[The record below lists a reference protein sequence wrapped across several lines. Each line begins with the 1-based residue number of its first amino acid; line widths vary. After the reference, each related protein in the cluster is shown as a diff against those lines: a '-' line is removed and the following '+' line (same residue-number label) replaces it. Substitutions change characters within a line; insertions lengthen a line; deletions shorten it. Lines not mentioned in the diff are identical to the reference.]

1 MPSLRFLLVLAMLP
15 LVAIPGSARQDPP
28 ARSPRNASYRL
39 EATLEPAA
47 RTLSGSG
54 RLTWRNVSRRPAS
67 ELRFHLYWNAWRDA
81 KSSWMRELQLIGDTR
96 FRARRP
102 EDWASIDMT
111 RLAVAGGADLL
122 PRLKFIA
129 PDDNNPDDR
138 TVFSVALDRPVAPG
152 ETLEIDLGWTSH
164 VPRTFARTGALGNYF
179 FVAQWFPKIGVLD
192 DSGWNC
198 HQFHATTEFFAD
210 FGAYD
215 VSLTVPTGWLLGAT
229 GREQA
234 RTDRGN
240 GTTTHRYVEADVHD
254 FAWTTS
260 PAFVERRDRFES
272 PGLPAVDI
280 RLLLQS
286 EHAEQAQRHLDAT
299 RAALKHYGLWFGP
312 YPYGQITVVDPVTI
326 FNARAQGE
334 STGGMEYPTLFTAG
348 TRWYVPW
355 LGSQPESVTV
365 HEAGHQFWYGLVAT
379 NEFEHAWMDEG
390 LNTYS
395 TARAIAEAWPG
406 RFVTVERYFGGMIPW
421 SYADVRWSRDV
432 DGSRLNTFRPVA
444 GYDAQ
449 STPSWQYW
457 PASASQ
463 ISYSK
468 TALWLGTLEKLI
480 GWPTT
485 QQILTTY
492 FQRGSFRHPTPEEF
506 FAIANEIRGQ
516 DLTWFFDAV
525 HRSAARFDYAV
536 SQVTSSA
543 GDSTVVVRR
552 LADGIFPT
560 TVRVRFDDG
569 ITADESW
576 DGREQ
581 WRSFHYTRPARI
593 ASVQVDPEHVLL
605 LDLNYTNNSW
615 TARPRAET
623 ASKKWALRWL
633 TWFEDLLLTY
643 AFFA

>member
-1 MPSLRFLLVLAMLP
+1 M
-15 LVAIPGSARQDPP
+15 
-28 ARSPRNASYRL
+28 
-39 EATLEPAA
+39 
-47 RTLSGSG
+47 
-54 RLTWRNVSRRPAS
+54 
-67 ELRFHLYWNAWRDA
+67 
-81 KSSWMRELQLIGDTR
+81 
-96 FRARRP
+96 
-102 EDWASIDMT
+102 
-111 RLAVAGGADLL
+111 
-122 PRLKFIA
+122 
-129 PDDNNPDDR
+129 
-138 TVFSVALDRPVAPG
+138 
-152 ETLEIDLGWTSH
+152 
-164 VPRTFARTGALGNYF
+164 
-179 FVAQWFPKIGVLD
+179 
-192 DSGWNC
+192 
-198 HQFHATTEFFAD
+198 
-210 FGAYD
+210 
-215 VSLTVPTGWLLGAT
+215 
-229 GREQA
+229 
-234 RTDRGN
+234 
-240 GTTTHRYVEADVHD
+240 HD

-260 PAFVERRDRFES
+260 PAFVERRERFES

-280 RLLLQS
+280 RLLLQA

-299 RAALKHYGLWFGP
+299 RAALKYYGLWFGP

-348 TRWYVPW
+348 TRWYAPW

-395 TARAIAEAWPG
+395 TERAMAEAWPG

-449 STPSWQYW
+449 STPSWQVLAGVGEPDQLFEDGAVARDTGKTDRVADDTANPDDVL
-457 PASASQ
+457 PAGA
-463 ISYSK
+463 
-468 TALWLGTLEKLI
+468 
-480 GWPTT
+480 
-485 QQILTTY
+485 
-492 FQRGSFRHPTPEEF
+492 FRHPTPEEF

-536 SQVTSSA
+536 SQVT
-543 GDSTVVVRR
+543 VRR
-552 LADGIFPT
+552 AIRRSSFAGW
-560 TVRVRFDDG
+560 R
-569 ITADESW
+569 TASSRRRSACASTMASRRTESW
-576 DGREQ
+576 DGREP